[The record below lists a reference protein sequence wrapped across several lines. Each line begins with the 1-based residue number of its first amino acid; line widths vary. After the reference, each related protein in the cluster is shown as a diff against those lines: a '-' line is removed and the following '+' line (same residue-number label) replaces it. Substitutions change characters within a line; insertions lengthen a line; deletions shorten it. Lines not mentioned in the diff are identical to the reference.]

1 MHWILFLV
9 HIICFAPK
17 NLIGG
22 LYALRLR
29 RIQRAMFFSLWTCKN
44 HHFVV
49 SNLCIPI
56 EHGHIK
62 MAQILFKSKTRHSW
76 WPGLEVVSERAS
88 WGNFYVF
95 GMRLLRWQLMTT
107 DARSRSKLHLIP
119 PRSCQKLP
127 EAAETH
133 TALRHRSQ
141 HLCMVHLMPERLTRR
156 EKWCQ
161 IKLETNLLK
170 NDTKSVLQRSS
181 AAGIV
186 PDLLRQDCSLAWPPR
201 RLASPD
207 QIEELEISLKRK

>member
-1 MHWILFLV
+1 MRKAIPVWILAHGTRRCLDKHRNLVAAKFGPQVSSLLHEVASSTVFWNRSHWFMHWILFLV

-22 LYALRLR
+22 LYALR

-88 WGNFYVF
+88 WGNFCVF

-127 EAAETH
+127 EAAET
-133 TALRHRSQ
+133 Q
-141 HLCMVHLMPERLTRR
+141 HWGIEANTFAWCTWCRR
-156 EKWCQ
+156 GWPAEKS
-161 IKLETNLLK
+161 
-170 NDTKSVLQRSS
+170 DVR
-181 AAGIV
+181 
-186 PDLLRQDCSLAWPPR
+186 
-201 RLASPD
+201 
-207 QIEELEISLKRK
+207 